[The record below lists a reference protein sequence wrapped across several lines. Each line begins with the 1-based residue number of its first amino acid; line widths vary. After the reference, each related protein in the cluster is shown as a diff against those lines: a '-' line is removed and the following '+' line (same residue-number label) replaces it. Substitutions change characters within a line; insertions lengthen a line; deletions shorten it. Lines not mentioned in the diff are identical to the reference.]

1 MWPNVTIS
9 GFSQQAREAL
19 TIVGGRVLSFNPVIS
34 QANRL
39 GWEAYAADH
48 AGLLGDESLVTPDPG
63 AEWPHNRTVSFGI
76 YSKDTG
82 NEIVY
87 ESGHKKVLVPD
98 GKFTQSKPTKL
109 LSCSTCTQ
117 YLLVVRR

>member
-1 MWPNVTIS
+1 LWPNVTIS

-48 AGLLGDESLVTPDPG
+48 AGLLGDESLLIPDPG
-63 AEWPHNRTVSFGI
+63 ADRMA
-76 YSKDTG
+76 
-82 NEIVY
+82 
-87 ESGHKKVLVPD
+87 
-98 GKFTQSKPTKL
+98 TQSNSIVWDLFKK
-109 LSCSTCTQ
+109 
-117 YLLVVRR
+117 YWE